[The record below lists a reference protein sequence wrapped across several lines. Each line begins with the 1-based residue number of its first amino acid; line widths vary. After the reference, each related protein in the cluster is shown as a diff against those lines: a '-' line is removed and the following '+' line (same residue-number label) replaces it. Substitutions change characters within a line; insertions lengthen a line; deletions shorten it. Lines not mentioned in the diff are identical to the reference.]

1 MTIPQPSICTMQCT
15 CVPILSLPFVP
26 ICEVEIVYS
35 ASQVPCSHPLWCR
48 FRWVSFSVHIQ
59 STWWSG
65 DDIYT
70 IFTGSSSHK
79 DVNVSQV
86 HLTSKSSLDGLV
98 IYIYIYIFYKSNK
111 FIYVCL
117 DGSILGSLFSA
128 LHNIPFRLHISLHT
142 KAYIHRMWEAVEK
155 RCTKFHVD
163 LSFHINIH
171 AKCFK
176 ILYIDQ

>member
-1 MTIPQPSICTMQCT
+1 MEM
-15 CVPILSLPFVP
+15 
-26 ICEVEIVYS
+26 
-35 ASQVPCSHPLWCR
+35 
-48 FRWVSFSVHIQ
+48 
-59 STWWSG
+59 
-65 DDIYT
+65 IYT
-70 IFTGSSSHK
+70 
-79 DVNVSQV
+79 QY
-86 HLTSKSSLDGLV
+86 LLV
-98 IYIYIYIFYKSNK
+98 LLHTKMSMSIWACHIYIYIYIFYKSNK